1 MLLKMIEMNLNASM
15 RNNNRC
21 NECQQQGGKT
31 MKKKNKSLVAVLAS
45 IAVIAVI
52 IIAVTLILDKDK
64 VPKSENGFQLETV
77 ENSFDTYS
85 EIYEEKYQ
93 NAIHEQI
100 EARKTALKYDVENPL
115 LIGNPYN
122 TVTNGLYVYFE
133 TKRNQQVQYTI
144 ACDGYEDFTQTVYA
158 NSEDNL
164 SKEHEFLMIG
174 LIPGETNTITMNLLN
189 ASNEVQDTVT
199 FTYDCPKAVGEF
211 NVNQIEVEKG
221 DSVQELSNGLYVIL
235 GNDIEFDIEDEDIKA
250 AYVSMYDNNGTLRCE
265 IPCVSYRAHRLLF
278 DENGMYFSVSGG
290 RIVRMDA
297 TGYVNRVY
305 KLGSLLL
312 HHDYVFGTN
321 NDLVVLG
328 SDNSMGTKE
337 DIILSIDLDSK
348 EVKTLIDLKEIFP
361 DYYAMTTKPE
371 NSEYIDWMHI
381 NSLSFVDEDSVIFS
395 SRETSTIIKLD
406 DIYGE
411 QTIGY
416 MIGSD
421 HFWEG
426 TGYEDYLLSQEG
438 EFSLQAG
445 QHTITYQADDSL
457 PEGQYYIYLYNNNNT
472 ISNTR
477 PDYDWAADE
486 NYSNTGVSINANGA
500 SSYYYKYLVDENA
513 RTFSLIDTIEVAYSG
528 YVSSVQEYGNNV
540 IIDSGSE
547 LTTWEF
553 DSEGNLIQQMQIVGN
568 YWVYRTY
575 KYDFKGYWFQ

>member
-1 MLLKMIEMNLNASM
+1 
-15 RNNNRC
+15 
-21 NECQQQGGKT
+21 
-31 MKKKNKSLVAVLAS
+31 MKKKNKNLAPVVAS
-45 IAVIAVI
+45 IAVVAVVI
-52 IIAVTLILDKDK
+52 IAAVLILNKNR
-64 VPKSENGFQLETV
+64 VPKSENGFELEVV

-85 EIYEEKYQ
+85 DIYEEKYQ
-93 NAIHEQI
+93 NAVHEQV
-100 EARKTALKYDVENPL
+100 EAQKAALRYDIENPL
-115 LIGNPYN
+115 LIANPYN

-133 TKRNQQVQYTI
+133 TKENQQVQYTI
-144 ACDGYEDFTQTVYA
+144 SCDGYEDFTQIVPS
-158 NSEDNL
+158 NSNDNL

-189 ASNEVQDTVT
+189 ASEEVQDTVT
-199 FTYDCPKAVGEF
+199 FTYECPKAIGEF
-211 NVNQIEVEKG
+211 NVNQVEVTKG

-235 GNDIEFDIEDEDIKA
+235 GNDIEFDTEDEDIKA
-250 AYVSMYDNNGTLRCE
+250 AYVAMYDNNGTLRAE

-278 DENGMYFSVSGG
+278 DEDGMYYSVSGG
-290 RIVRMDA
+290 RIVRMDP

-337 DIILSIDLDSK
+337 DIVISIDLDSK

-371 NSEYIDWMHI
+371 SSEYLDWMHI

-421 HFWEG
+421 NFWEG
-426 TGYEDYLLSQEG
+426 TGYEDYLLTQKG
-438 EFSLQAG
+438 EFSMQAG
-445 QHTITYQADDSL
+445 QHTITYEADDSL
-457 PEGQYYIYLYNNNNT
+457 ADGQYYIYLYNNNNT
-472 ISNTR
+472 VSTTR
-477 PDYDWAADE
+477 PEYDWSADD
-486 NYSNTGVSINANGA
+486 NYSDTGVSMNANGA
-500 SSYYYKYLVDENA
+500 SSFYYKYLVDENE
-513 RTFSLIDTIEVAYSG
+513 RTFTLVDTIEVEYSG
-528 YVSSVQEYGNNV
+528 YVSSAQEYENNV
-540 IIDSGSE
+540 IIDSGSA

-553 DSEGNLIQQMQIVGN
+553 DAEGNLIQKLNIVGN

-575 KYDFKGYWFQ
+575 KYDFKGYWFK